1 MSEVTLII
9 NGKDVK
15 AQEGTT
21 ILEAATN
28 VGIDIPTLCH
38 HKQLAPFG
46 ACRLCIVEIS
56 RGQRSRLVTSCIYNV
71 EDGLIVNTESER
83 VIKIRRMLLELLSA
97 EAPGIDI
104 IRDYG
109 TKYGIDKAKFDVEAT
124 CCILCGL
131 CVRYCAE
138 VKRKNAIGF
147 IGRGTERAVMFFPEI
162 ASEECPQCD
171 GECWAICPTGVLPSN
186 YAIDRVPHFTWPDDP
201 FFKTKR

>member
-1 MSEVTLII
+1 MSEVTLTI
-9 NGKDVK
+9 NGKEVK
-15 AQEGTT
+15 AQEGMT
-21 ILEAATN
+21 ILEAARN

-38 HKQLAPFG
+38 HKQLAPYG

-56 RGQRSRLVTSCIYNV
+56 RGQRSRLVTSCVYNV

-83 VIKIRRMLLELLSA
+83 VIKIRRTLLEFLWA
-97 EAPGIDI
+97 QAPGIDI
-104 IRDYG
+104 LRDYG
-109 TKYGIDKAKFDVEAT
+109 TKYGIDRTKFDVEAT

-138 VKRKNAIGF
+138 VKKKNAIGF

-162 ASEECPQCD
+162 ASEECPKC

-201 FFKTKR
+201 FFETNK